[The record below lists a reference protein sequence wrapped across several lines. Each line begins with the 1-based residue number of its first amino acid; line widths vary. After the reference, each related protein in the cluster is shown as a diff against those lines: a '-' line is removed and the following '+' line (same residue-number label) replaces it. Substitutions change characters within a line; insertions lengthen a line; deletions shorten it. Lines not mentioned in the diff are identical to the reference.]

1 MMKRWIEYCVR
12 SCPKFNTHT
21 YTQHLH
27 NYEQSTIGHF
37 FYRFYADTKWDLGCE
52 LFTDTGYTALQSD

>member
-1 MMKRWIEYCVR
+1 LITAFVVALN
-12 SCPKFNTHT
+12 STHIHTHTFNTF
-21 YTQHLH
+21 
-27 NYEQSTIGHF
+27 TITSSQQLAKF